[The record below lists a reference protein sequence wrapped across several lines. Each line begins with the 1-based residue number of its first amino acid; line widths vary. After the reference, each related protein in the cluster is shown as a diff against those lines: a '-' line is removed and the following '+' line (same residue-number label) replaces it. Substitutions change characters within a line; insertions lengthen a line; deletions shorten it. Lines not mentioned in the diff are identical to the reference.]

1 MTMTPFNYFA
11 ATLGLALA
19 MSLPAAAQAQSTDF
33 DAAFAPRG
41 AEARISLSIPLGGDM
56 KSAKSKPQL
65 ALIGRQYRSDRGA
78 ANWAIKSAGAG
89 ERYTESRLA
98 MTLSSQPQFLF
109 NDAVLQLPQSER
121 EDIGTA
127 GRVGLG
133 VGAIVLATV
142 TVVSVLVLACSAD
155 DDCFEGPYD
164 E

>member
-1 MTMTPFNYFA
+1 MRPSRRA
-11 ATLGLALA
+11 GRK
-19 MSLPAAAQAQSTDF
+19 
-33 DAAFAPRG
+33 RG
-41 AEARISLSIPLGGDM
+41 
-56 KSAKSKPQL
+56 SAS
-65 ALIGRQYRSDRGA
+65 

-98 MTLSSQPQFLF
+98 MTLSSQPQFLL